1 MGWGVALSK
10 IPWKQILPY
19 IPTVVD
25 TARELLGAAK
35 KTDPAAA
42 AAAGTPATELAD
54 RVARLEANERKQAE
68 LVQTMAEQQEQLT
81 TSIKILESRV
91 KLLFILVL
99 VLLIALVAMLAYMF
113 MHTPVR

>member
-25 TARELLGAAK
+25 TAKELLGAVK
-35 KTDPAAA
+35 KTDAAS
-42 AAAGTPATELAD
+42 AGTPAVELAD

-99 VLLIALVAMLAYMF
+99 VLLIALVGLLAYMF

>member
-10 IPWKQILPY
+10 IPWKHILPY

-35 KTDPAAA
+35 KTEPAAVA
-42 AAAGTPATELAD
+42 TAGSELGD
-54 RVARLEANERKQAE
+54 RVAQLEANERKQAE
-68 LVQTMAEQQEQLT
+68 LVQTMAEQQEQLA
-81 TSIKILESRV
+81 TSIRILESRV

-99 VLLIALVAMLAYMF
+99 ALLIALVAMLVF
-113 MHTPVR
+113 IFLHTPVR